1 MSESV
6 ILPNGEEAEIIESRS
21 ILSRGIASDPNID
34 AKGGETPSF
43 YLDKFSKIQP
53 VFIMGALPGVFSSSS
68 SSSMVTRTY
77 GLDSDKVC
85 ASGAWTFGTFIKVP
99 DGATKVSIMVKRK
112 DNNAAVVNYSM
123 YGLDGSLDGVTG
135 FLTTSSPANNGF
147 VNGLRDKTFT
157 PPTQYLPEWVTHPAP
172 NLSAGNFTAPE
183 LNQTMALPPWV
194 RVAVYNWDAAAVTF
208 DLFVVVQ

>member
-34 AKGGETPSF
+34 AKGGESPSF

-53 VFIMGALPGVFSSSS
+53 VYIIGALPGVLSSSS

-85 ASGAWTFGTFIKVP
+85 AAGAWTFGTFIEVP

-112 DNNAAVVNYSM
+112 DNNGAVVNYST

-135 FLTTSSPANNGF
+135 FLTATSPANNGL
-147 VNGLRDKTFT
+147 VNGLRDKTLT
-157 PPTQYLPEWVTHPAP
+157 PPTQYFPEWITHPSP
-172 NLSAGNFTAPE
+172 NLGAANYPVPA

-194 RVAVYNWDAAAVTF
+194 RVALYNNDAAAVTF